1 MKNDEYPISTCCQD
15 KDHIR
20 DTVFNVALTVGSHLE
35 DIVEKIKNRH
45 GIEQILV
52 PLCSISDCR
61 LAVIKSCCGNV
72 IHTLLDK
79 KTSFKGFEEVNILL
93 QSCAIEILLVTYAN
107 NFFKL
112 HNL

>member
-35 DIVEKIKNRH
+35 DIVEKIRNRH

-79 KTSFKGFEEVNILL
+79 KTSLKGFEEVNILL
-93 QSCAIEILLVTYAN
+93 HSCAIDMLLVNYPN
-107 NFFKL
+107 DFF
-112 HNL
+112 